1 MRIAIIGGG
10 AAGFF
15 AAIRAKETRPD
26 SDVVIYEKGSS
37 PLAKVAV
44 TGGGRCNLT
53 NSFAAIKD
61 LKQAYPRGDKLMKR
75 LFKTF
80 DYYDAYEWFES
91 RGVELVTQDDEC
103 VFPRSQSSQSIIDC
117 LTENARR
124 LGVTIITHHA
134 LGQIVPRENCLHLIF
149 NNGQKEEDA
158 DRVIITTGGHP
169 REDAFG
175 YLKDLGHEITPPV
188 PSLFTFNIN
197 DKPLRALMG
206 TVVEHAITAIAG
218 TKMRSEG
225 ALLITHWGMSG
236 PAILR
241 LSSYG
246 AQWMAERNYRFQI
259 AVNWVGETNASI
271 ISEALTETVI
281 RNGGKQMGNMRCFDL
296 PSRLWLHLLK
306 RADIPAEKRWGEL
319 GKKGLNKLVEA
330 LTNDGYGVEGKSS
343 WRDEF
348 VTCGG
353 VSLASIQ
360 PNTLESKHVKGLYF
374 AGEVCDVDAITGGFN
389 LQAAWTMGY
398 VAGSHA
404 ASD

>member
-26 SDVVIYEKGSS
+26 SDVVIYEKSS
-37 PLAKVAV
+37 RPLAKVAV

-53 NSFAAIKD
+53 NSFAEIRD

-80 DYYDAYEWFES
+80 DYHDAYDWFES

-117 LTENARR
+117 LTNNARR
-124 LGVTIITHHA
+124 LGVKIITRHA
-134 LGQIVPRENCLHLIF
+134 LGRIIPQADNLHLIF
-149 NNGQKEEDA
+149 NNGQYEEDA

-169 REDAFG
+169 QDDAFR
-175 YLKDLGHEITPPV
+175 YLQDLGHQITPPV
-188 PSLFTFNIN
+188 PSLFTFNIT
-197 DKPLRALMG
+197 DKPLRELMG
-206 TVVEHAITAIAG
+206 TVVENAITTIVG

-246 AQWMAERNYRFQI
+246 AQWTAEKNYRFHI
-259 AVNWVGETNASI
+259 GVNWIGETNASKVG
-271 ISEALTETVI
+271 EVLMETVI
-281 RNGGKQMGNMRCFDL
+281 KNGGKQMGNVRLYDL

-306 RADIPAEKRWGEL
+306 RADITAEKRWGEL
-319 GKKGLNKLVEA
+319 GKKGLNKLVET
-330 LTNDGYGVEGKSS
+330 LTNDCYAVEGKSS
-343 WRDEF
+343 WREEF

>member
-80 DYYDAYEWFES
+80 DYHDAYEWFES

-134 LGQIVPRENCLHLIF
+134 LGQIVPREKCLHLIF

-353 VSLASIQ
+353 VSLASIR

>member
-80 DYYDAYEWFES
+80 DYHDAYEWFES
-91 RGVELVTQDDEC
+91 RGVELMTQDDEC

-134 LGQIVPRENCLHLIF
+134 LGLIVPRENCLHLIF

-206 TVVEHAITAIAG
+206 TVAEHAITAIAG
-218 TKMRSEG
+218 TKMRRGSFAHNPLG
-225 ALLITHWGMSG
+225 
-236 PAILR
+236 
-241 LSSYG
+241 Y
-246 AQWMAERNYRFQI
+246 ERTCHSAF
-259 AVNWVGETNASI
+259 V
-271 ISEALTETVI
+271 VI
-281 RNGGKQMGNMRCFDL
+281 RCSM
-296 PSRLWLHLLK
+296 
-306 RADIPAEKRWGEL
+306 
-319 GKKGLNKLVEA
+319 
-330 LTNDGYGVEGKSS
+330 DG
-343 WRDEF
+343 
-348 VTCGG
+348 
-353 VSLASIQ
+353 
-360 PNTLESKHVKGLYF
+360 
-374 AGEVCDVDAITGGFN
+374 
-389 LQAAWTMGY
+389 
-398 VAGSHA
+398 
-404 ASD
+404 

>member
-80 DYYDAYEWFES
+80 DYHDAYEWFES

-206 TVVEHAITAIAG
+206 TVAEHSITAIAG

-306 RADIPAEKRWGEL
+306 RADIPAEK
-319 GKKGLNKLVEA
+319 
-330 LTNDGYGVEGKSS
+330 DGANWERKV
-343 WRDEF
+343 
-348 VTCGG
+348 
-353 VSLASIQ
+353 
-360 PNTLESKHVKGLYF
+360 
-374 AGEVCDVDAITGGFN
+374 
-389 LQAAWTMGY
+389 
-398 VAGSHA
+398 
-404 ASD
+404 

>member
-44 TGGGRCNLT
+44 TGGGRCYLT

-80 DYYDAYEWFES
+80 DYHNAYEWFES

-134 LGQIVPRENCLHLIF
+134 LGQIVPRENSLPLIF

-259 AVNWVGETNASI
+259 AVNWVGETNASK

-281 RNGGKQMGNMRCFDL
+281 RNGVKQMGNMRCFDL

-374 AGEVCDVDAITGGFN
+374 AGEVCDVDAITGCFN

>member
-10 AAGFF
+10 AAGFL

-37 PLAKVAV
+37 PLTKVAV

-80 DYYDAYEWFES
+80 DYHDAYEWFES

-188 PSLFTFNIN
+188 PSLFTFNIS

-281 RNGGKQMGNMRCFDL
+281 RNGGKQMGNMKCFDL

-353 VSLASIQ
+353 VSLASIK

>member
-80 DYYDAYEWFES
+80 DYHDAYEWFES

-134 LGQIVPRENCLHLIF
+134 LGQIVPRENSLHLIF

-188 PSLFTFNIN
+188 PSLFTFNIS

-218 TKMRSEG
+218 TKMISEG

-281 RNGGKQMGNMRCFDL
+281 RNGGKQMGNMKCFDL

-306 RADIPAEKRWGEL
+306 RADIPTEKRWGEL
-319 GKKGLNKLVEA
+319 GKKGLNKLVET

>member
-80 DYYDAYEWFES
+80 DYHDAYEWFES

-306 RADIPAEKRWGEL
+306 RADIPTEKRWGEL

-404 ASD
+404 VSD

>member
-61 LKQAYPRGDKLMKR
+61 LKQAYPRGDKLMNR

-80 DYYDAYEWFES
+80 DYHDAYEWFES

-134 LGQIVPRENCLHLIF
+134 LGQIFPRENCLHLIF

-206 TVVEHAITAIAG
+206 AVVEHAITAIAG

-259 AVNWVGETNASI
+259 AVNWVGETNASK

-281 RNGGKQMGNMRCFDL
+281 RNGGKQMGNMKCFDL

-306 RADIPAEKRWGEL
+306 RADIPAEKRWSEL

>member
-15 AAIRAKETRPD
+15 AAIRAKETRPN

-44 TGGGRCNLT
+44 TGSGRCNLT

-80 DYYDAYEWFES
+80 DYHDAYEWFES
-91 RGVELVTQDDEC
+91 RGVELVTQDEEC

-404 ASD
+404 AFD

>member
-15 AAIRAKETRPD
+15 AAIRAKETRTD
-26 SDVVIYEKGSS
+26 SDVVIYEKGSRS
-37 PLAKVAV
+37 LAKVAV

-53 NSFAAIKD
+53 NSFAEIRD

-80 DYYDAYEWFES
+80 DYHDAYDWFES

-117 LTENARR
+117 LTNNARR
-124 LGVTIITHHA
+124 LGVKIITHHA
-134 LGQIVPRENCLHLIF
+134 LGRIIPQADNLHLIF
-149 NNGQKEEDA
+149 NNGQYEEDA

-169 REDAFG
+169 QEDAFR
-175 YLKDLGHEITPPV
+175 YLQELGHQITPPV
-188 PSLFTFNIN
+188 PSLFTFNIT
-197 DKPLRALMG
+197 DKSLRELMG
-206 TVVEHAITAIAG
+206 TVVENAITTIVG

-246 AQWMAERNYRFQI
+246 AQWTAEKNYRFHI
-259 AVNWVGETNASI
+259 GINWVGETNASKVG
-271 ISEALTETVI
+271 EALMEAVI
-281 RNGGKQMGNMRCFDL
+281 KNGGKQMGNVRLYDL

-306 RADIPAEKRWGEL
+306 RADITAEKRWGEL
-319 GKKGLNKLVEA
+319 GKKGLNKLVET
-330 LTNDGYGVEGKSS
+330 LTNDCYAVEGKSS
-343 WRDEF
+343 WREEF

-353 VSLASIQ
+353 VSLTSIQ

>member
-80 DYYDAYEWFES
+80 DYHDAYEWFES

-134 LGQIVPRENCLHLIF
+134 LGQIVPRENSLHLIF

-306 RADIPAEKRWGEL
+306 RADIPTEKRWGEL
-319 GKKGLNKLVEA
+319 GKKGLNKLVET

>member
-15 AAIRAKETRPD
+15 TAIRAKETRPD

-37 PLAKVAV
+37 LLAKVAV

-80 DYYDAYEWFES
+80 DYHNAYEWFES

-306 RADIPAEKRWGEL
+306 RADSPTEKRWGEL
-319 GKKGLNKLVEA
+319 GKKGLNKLVET

>member
-80 DYYDAYEWFES
+80 DYHDAYEWFES

-259 AVNWVGETNASI
+259 AVNWVGETNASK

-306 RADIPAEKRWGEL
+306 RADIPTEKRWGEL

-353 VSLASIQ
+353 ISLASIK

>member
-26 SDVVIYEKGSS
+26 SDVVIFEKGSR
-37 PLAKVAV
+37 PLAKVAI

-53 NSFAAIKD
+53 NSFMEIKD

-80 DYYDAYEWFES
+80 DYHDAYEWFES

-124 LGVTIITHHA
+124 LGVRIITHHA
-134 LGQIVPRENCLHLIF
+134 LGRIIPQTDNLHLIF
-149 NNGQKEEDA
+149 NNGQYEEDA

-169 REDAFG
+169 QENAFS
-175 YLKDLGHEITPPV
+175 YLQDLSHQITSPV
-188 PSLFTFNIN
+188 PSLFTFNIT
-197 DKPLRALMG
+197 DKSLRELMG
-206 TVVEHAITAIAG
+206 TVVEHTITTITG

-236 PAILR
+236 PTILR

-246 AQWMAERNYRFQI
+246 AQWAAERNYHFQI
-259 AVNWVGETNASI
+259 AVNWVGETNVSE
-271 ISEALTETVI
+271 ISEKLMETFNK
-281 RNGGKQMGNMRCFDL
+281 NGGKQMGNVRLYDL

-319 GKKGLNKLVEA
+319 GKKGLNKLVET
-330 LTNDGYGVEGKSS
+330 LTNDCYTVEGKSS
-343 WRDEF
+343 WREEF

-353 VSLASIQ
+353 VSLSSIH

-404 ASD
+404 ATD

>member
-80 DYYDAYEWFES
+80 DYNDAYEWFES

-259 AVNWVGETNASI
+259 AVNWVGETNASK

-306 RADIPAEKRWGEL
+306 RADITAEKRWGEL

>member
-80 DYYDAYEWFES
+80 DYHDAYEWFES

-134 LGQIVPRENCLHLIF
+134 LGQIVPRENSLHLIF

-188 PSLFTFNIN
+188 PSLFTVNIN

-246 AQWMAERNYRFQI
+246 AQWMAERNYRFLI

>member
-80 DYYDAYEWFES
+80 DYHNAYEWFES

-259 AVNWVGETNASI
+259 AVNWVGETNASK

-319 GKKGLNKLVEA
+319 GKKSLNKLVEA

>member
-15 AAIRAKETRPD
+15 TAIRAKETRPD

-80 DYYDAYEWFES
+80 DYHDAYEWFES

-206 TVVEHAITAIAG
+206 TVAEHSITAIAG

-259 AVNWVGETNASI
+259 AVNWVGETNASK

-281 RNGGKQMGNMRCFDL
+281 RNGGKQMGNMKCFDL

-330 LTNDGYGVEGKSS
+330 LTNDGYSVEGKSS

>member
-26 SDVVIYEKGSS
+26 SDVVIYEKSS
-37 PLAKVAV
+37 RPLAKVAV

-53 NSFAAIKD
+53 NSFAEIRD

-80 DYYDAYEWFES
+80 DYHDVYDWFES

-117 LTENARR
+117 LTNNARR
-124 LGVTIITHHA
+124 LGVKIITRHA
-134 LGQIVPRENCLHLIF
+134 LGRIIPQADNLHLVF
-149 NNGQKEEDA
+149 NNGQYEEDA

-169 REDAFG
+169 QEDAFRT
-175 YLKDLGHEITPPV
+175 IV
-188 PSLFTFNIN
+188 
-197 DKPLRALMG
+197 
-206 TVVEHAITAIAG
+206 G

-246 AQWMAERNYRFQI
+246 AQWTAEKNYRFHI
-259 AVNWVGETNASI
+259 GVNWVGETNALKVG
-271 ISEALTETVI
+271 EALMETVI
-281 RNGGKQMGNMRCFDL
+281 KNGGKQMGNVRLYDL

-319 GKKGLNKLVEA
+319 GKKGLNKLVET
-330 LTNDGYGVEGKSS
+330 LTNDCYAVEGKSS
-343 WRDEF
+343 WREEF

>member
-26 SDVVIYEKGSS
+26 SDVVIYEKGSR

-53 NSFAAIKD
+53 NSFAEIHD

-80 DYYDAYEWFES
+80 DYHDAYDWFES

-103 VFPRSQSSQSIIDC
+103 VFPCSQSSQSIIDC
-117 LTENARR
+117 LTNNARR
-124 LGVTIITHHA
+124 LGVKIITRHA
-134 LGQIVPRENCLHLIF
+134 LGRIIPQADNLHLIF
-149 NNGQKEEDA
+149 NNGQYEEDA

-169 REDAFG
+169 QEDAFR
-175 YLKDLGHEITPPV
+175 YLQDLGHQITPPV
-188 PSLFTFNIN
+188 PSLFTFNIT
-197 DKPLRALMG
+197 DKPLRELMG
-206 TVVEHAITAIAG
+206 TVVENAIITIVG

-246 AQWMAERNYRFQI
+246 AQWMAEKNYHFPI
-259 AVNWVGETNASI
+259 AVNWVGETNASKVG
-271 ISEALTETVI
+271 EALMETVI
-281 RNGGKQMGNMRCFDL
+281 KNGGKQMGNVRLYDL

-319 GKKGLNKLVEA
+319 GKKGLNKLVET
-330 LTNDGYGVEGKSS
+330 LTNDCYAVEGKSS
-343 WRDEF
+343 WREEF

>member
-80 DYYDAYEWFES
+80 DYHDAYEWFES

-134 LGQIVPRENCLHLIF
+134 LGQIVPREKCLHLIF

-306 RADIPAEKRWGEL
+306 RADIPAEKRWSEL

-330 LTNDGYGVEGKSS
+330 LTNDGYSVEGKSS

>member
-80 DYYDAYEWFES
+80 DYHDAYEWFES

-134 LGQIVPRENCLHLIF
+134 LGQIVPRENSLHLIF
-149 NNGQKEEDA
+149 KNGQKEEDA
-158 DRVIITTGGHP
+158 DRIIITTGGHP

-175 YLKDLGHEITPPV
+175 YLKDLGHEITPLV

-259 AVNWVGETNASI
+259 AVNWVGETNASK

>member
-80 DYYDAYEWFES
+80 DYHNAYEWFES

>member
-26 SDVVIYEKGSS
+26 SDVVIYEKGSR

-53 NSFAAIKD
+53 NSFAAIRD

-80 DYYDAYEWFES
+80 DYRDAYDWFES
-91 RGVELVTQDDEC
+91 RGLELVTQDDEC

-117 LTENARR
+117 LTNNARR
-124 LGVTIITHHA
+124 LGVKIITRHA
-134 LGQIVPRENCLHLIF
+134 LGRIIPQADNLHLIF
-149 NNGQKEEDA
+149 NNGLYEEDA

-169 REDAFG
+169 QKDAFR
-175 YLKDLGHEITPPV
+175 YLQDLGHQITPPV
-188 PSLFTFNIN
+188 PSLFTFNIT
-197 DKPLRALMG
+197 DKPLRELMG
-206 TVVEHAITAIAG
+206 TVVENAITTIVG

-246 AQWMAERNYRFQI
+246 AQLTAEKNYRFHI
-259 AVNWVGETNASI
+259 GVNWVGETNASKVG
-271 ISEALTETVI
+271 EALMEAVI
-281 RNGGKQMGNMRCFDL
+281 KNGGKQMGNVRLYDL

-319 GKKGLNKLVEA
+319 GKKGLNKLVET
-330 LTNDGYGVEGKSS
+330 LTNDCYAVEGKSS
-343 WRDEF
+343 WREEF

>member
-80 DYYDAYEWFES
+80 DYHDAYEWFES

-134 LGQIVPRENCLHLIF
+134 LGQIVPRENRLHLIF

>member
-26 SDVVIYEKGSS
+26 SDVVIYEKGSR

-53 NSFAAIKD
+53 NSFARIRD
-61 LKQAYPRGDKLMKR
+61 LRQAYPRGDKLMKR
-75 LFKTF
+75 LFKAF
-80 DYYDAYEWFES
+80 DYQDAYEWFES

-103 VFPRSQSSQSIIDC
+103 VFPCSQSSQTIIDC

-124 LGVTIITHHA
+124 LGVRIITRQA
-134 LGQIVPRENCLHLIF
+134 LGRILPQEGHLHLIY
-149 NNGQKEEDA
+149 NKGQAEAIA

-169 REDAFG
+169 QEDDFR
-175 YLKDLGHEITPPV
+175 YLQELGHEITPPV
-188 PSLFTFNIN
+188 PSLFTFNIP
-197 DKPLRALMG
+197 DKPLRILMG
-206 TVVEHAITAIAG
+206 TVVENAITTIVG
-218 TKMRSEG
+218 TKMRSAG
-225 ALLITHWGMSG
+225 PLLITHWGMSG

-246 AQWMAERNYRFQI
+246 ARWAAERGYRFQI
-259 AVNWVGETNASI
+259 AVNWVNETNASQV
-271 ISEALTETVI
+271 SERLAEIVAS
-281 RNGGKQMGNMRCFDL
+281 NNGKQTGNVRPYDL
-296 PSRLWLHLLK
+296 PSRLWLHLLNK
-306 RADIPAEKRWGEL
+306 ANIPAGKRWGEI
-319 GKKGLNKLVEA
+319 GKKGLNKLVET
-330 LTNDGYGVEGKSS
+330 LTNDIYPVEGKSR
-343 WRDEF
+343 WREEF

-404 ASD
+404 ATY

>member
-26 SDVVIYEKGSS
+26 SDVVIYEKGNS

-80 DYYDAYEWFES
+80 DYHDAYEWFES

-306 RADIPAEKRWGEL
+306 RADISAEKRWGEL